1 MNRGAGVFWMIRRFG
16 FRRWWLYRQAR
27 RAAVTIDYTKILS
40 PDERAI
46 LGEHVTTPWERPEE

>member
-1 MNRGAGVFWMIRRFG
+1 MIRRFG